1 MLCGK
6 SDEKTGLTPRN
17 LLAKPDNPGSP
28 DCLALFFRAG
38 AGRAGRPRPFPIPVS
53 YTHLPPLP
61 PHHSGDD
68 VTASVIGAVQVYPHQ
83 GAPFLRRQIGQELLR
98 RRTGIVDE
106 DGNFAE
112 N

>member
-38 AGRAGRPRPFPIPVS
+38 AGRAGRPRPFPI
-53 YTHLPPLP
+53 LPRNPAYYCP
-61 PHHSGDD
+61 ISGR
-68 VTASVIGAVQVYPHQ
+68 
-83 GAPFLRRQIGQELLR
+83 FLNFL
-98 RRTGIVDE
+98 TGKYRV
-106 DGNFAE
+106 
-112 N
+112 

>member
-38 AGRAGRPRPFPIPVS
+38 AGRAGRPRPFPILTRNPA
-53 YTHLPPLP
+53 Y
-61 PHHSGDD
+61 
-68 VTASVIGAVQVYPHQ
+68 
-83 GAPFLRRQIGQELLR
+83 
-98 RRTGIVDE
+98 
-106 DGNFAE
+106 
-112 N
+112 

>member
-38 AGRAGRPRPFPIPVS
+38 AGRAGRPRPFPILNRNPA
-53 YTHLPPLP
+53 YYCPI
-61 PHHSGDD
+61 SGR
-68 VTASVIGAVQVYPHQ
+68 
-83 GAPFLRRQIGQELLR
+83 FLNFL
-98 RRTGIVDE
+98 TGKYRV
-106 DGNFAE
+106 
-112 N
+112 